1 MSSTQAL
8 QTAIQAARTGKREE
22 ARDLLIQVVEADPQ
36 NEMAWMWL
44 VGLVDSLEDR
54 IVACENV
61 LTINPGN
68 ENARAYLT
76 KLQRQQRA
84 VLAEEKIDQAVHL
97 LARAKEQAERNQNEA
112 ALQLARQALQ
122 EQEAYEEAWLFVGRL
137 SRDIDEQIEALSKA
151 YKLNPS
157 NAETAHALKLA
168 QYLKANPLGAA
179 RRLEQLGK
187 FDQAL
192 KLYQELAGKAKDSR
206 EFDHMYRQIIRIE
219 GLQQENIRYVA
230 PAISIARLVASWPL
244 LYLSLALVQ
253 VGLNPFAHP
262 ALYLWL
268 GLPLVI
274 IGSFLLSV
282 AEIRSQHIFWQEL
295 FDEHG
300 DGSTFARL
308 VTASAGWF
316 LVILP
321 HVLLVL
327 DSLNRLRT
335 FQIPAMPF

>member
-8 QTAIQAARTGKREE
+8 QTAIQAARTGKKEE
-22 ARDLLIQVVEADPQ
+22 ARNLLMQVVEADPQ

-44 VGLVDSLEDR
+44 VGLVDSFEDR
-54 IVACENV
+54 IIACENV

-76 KLQRQQRA
+76 KLLRQQRA
-84 VLAEEKIDQAVHL
+84 VLADERIDDAFRL
-97 LARAKEQAERNQNEA
+97 LVRAKEHAERNQTDA
-112 ALQLARQALQ
+112 ALHLARQAVQKQ
-122 EQEAYEEAWLFVGRL
+122 ESYEEAWLFIGRL
-137 SRDIDEQIEALSKA
+137 SPDVDEQIQALRKA
-151 YKLNPS
+151 SRLNPS
-157 NAETAHALKLA
+157 SAETGRALKQV
-168 QYLKANPLGAA
+168 QYLKANPLSAA
-179 RRLEQLGK
+179 RRLEQAGK

-206 EFDHMYRQIIRIE
+206 EFDHIYRQIIRIE
-219 GLQQENIRYVA
+219 ELQQENIRYIA
-230 PAISIARLVASWPL
+230 PAISIARLAISWPL

-274 IGSFLLSV
+274 IGSFLLSL